1 MADKR
6 KDAKGR
12 NLKTGEYYNSNT
24 HTYQFRVMK
33 YGKRYTITAK
43 SLTDLR
49 KKENELLV
57 SVDRGSALFN
67 RNNKMSLDDYFD
79 FWLETFA
86 RSGRK
91 ATTCT
96 NYKSYYSTYI
106 RGKLGK
112 KAISK
117 VTKVDCQLVFN
128 KMIEEGRKHSTM
140 ANLKSCLNKV
150 FECAIEDGILAKNP
164 IKTIELPQTESKA
177 REAISEAQ
185 MILFMSYVKESPKY
199 KKYYPL
205 FVVLFNSGMRIG
217 ELSALTWDDIDFK
230 EETISINKTMN
241 RYRKKDYGFTMALG
255 TPKSK
260 TSTRTIMMNEVVKV
274 ALRTQRFL
282 NVPSDIKVPYLDD
295 TGRVIK
301 QVEGFVFLNSYGNV
315 WSEPTIRDVIRSIVA
330 AQNKEVAGTDKP
342 VLLPFC
348 PHMVRHTFTSVA
360 YSAGADVKVVSGI
373 LGHASTAITLDRY
386 THLTEEKKKEQKEV
400 IKTIRIS

>member
-12 NLKTGEYYNSNT
+12 NLKTGEYYNSKT

-43 SLTDLR
+43 SLTELR

-57 SVDRGSALFN
+57 SVDRGNVLVN
-67 RNNKMSLDDYFD
+67 RNNKMALDDYFD

-86 RSGRK
+86 KSGRK

-106 RGKLGK
+106 RGELGR

-117 VTKVDCQLVFN
+117 ITKVDCQLVFN
-128 KMIEEGRKHSTM
+128 KMIGEGRKHSTM
-140 ANLKSCLNKV
+140 TNLKSCLNKV
-150 FECAIEDGILAKNP
+150 FECAIEDGILARNPVKN
-164 IKTIELPQTESKA
+164 IELPQTESNA
-177 REAISEAQ
+177 REAISEEQ
-185 MILFMSYVKESPKY
+185 ITLFMSYVKESPRY
-199 KKYYPL
+199 KRYYPL

-217 ELSALTWDDIDFK
+217 ELSGLTWDDIDFK

-255 TPKSK
+255 SPKSK
-260 TSTRTIMMNEVVKV
+260 TSVRTIIMNEVVKT

-282 NVPSDIKVPYLDD
+282 NVPSDVEIPYLDD
-295 TGRVIK
+295 TGRVTR
-301 QVEGFVFLNSYGNV
+301 QVSNFVFFNSNGNV
-315 WSEPTIRDVIRSIVA
+315 WCEPTIREVIRNIVT
-330 AQNKEVAGTDKP
+330 AQNKEVEGTDKP

-386 THLTEEKKKEQKEV
+386 THLTEEKKKEQKAV